1 MEWLWGCCHGRWAPE
16 WKFWHGK
23 ATRGVDYVQYSAYSA
38 YGRWSRFLHYP
49 GHSWVSQKKK
59 IEKLFVHLIIEPP
72 LVAHEGEHA
81 FQITGKK
88 EVVHNL
94 IPVCKP
100 TKVSESLEQP
110 PASQCLPIPTLSH
123 YFPSLAPLCVW
134 SPAENEMS
142 SAEGLWERRFVW

>member
-1 MEWLWGCCHGRWAPE
+1 MADGHQSGSSSMGRQC
-16 WKFWHGK
+16 
-23 ATRGVDYVQYSAYSA
+23 GVCTTCSILPTQLMV
-38 YGRWSRFLHYP
+38 GGP
-49 GHSWVSQKKK
+49 GFFTLPGTVESPRKKE
-59 IEKLFVHLIIEPP
+59 IEKLFVPLIIEPP

-81 FQITGKK
+81 FQITGEK
-88 EVVHNL
+88 EVVHNF

-123 YFPSLAPLCVW
+123 YFPPLAPLCVW

-142 SAEGLWERRFVW
+142 SAEGL

>member
-1 MEWLWGCCHGRWAPE
+1 MADGHQSGSSNMGRQHRVWTTCSILPTQLMV
-16 WKFWHGK
+16 G
-23 ATRGVDYVQYSAYSA
+23 G
-38 YGRWSRFLHYP
+38 P
-49 GHSWVSQKKK
+49 GFFTLPGTVESPRKKE
-59 IEKLFVHLIIEPP
+59 IEKLFVPLIIEPP

-81 FQITGKK
+81 FQITGEK
-88 EVVHNL
+88 EVVRNL

-142 SAEGLWERRFVW
+142 SAEGL